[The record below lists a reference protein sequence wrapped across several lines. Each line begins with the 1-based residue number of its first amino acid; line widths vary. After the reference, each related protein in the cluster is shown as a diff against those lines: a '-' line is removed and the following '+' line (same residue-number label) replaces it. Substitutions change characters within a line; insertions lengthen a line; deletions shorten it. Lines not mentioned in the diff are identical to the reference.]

1 MDQGK
6 PAALIIGAGIAGIQA
21 ALDIAD
27 AGFTAYLV
35 EREPSVGGRM
45 AQLDKTFPTL
55 DCSSCILTPKMVDVG
70 RHPNIELMTY
80 CEVVSVEPVNWETGK
95 LVKDTSADQSTS
107 LSTYQPT
114 NLLTFRVQVR
124 KKPRYVDVDKCT
136 GCGSC
141 AAACRMKG
149 RVISGFDEG
158 IAKRSAIYVPFPQ
171 AVPLKYTVD
180 PNACLYLTRGRCGKT
195 FLCKEACPAGAIDFE
210 QQESIVDLEV
220 SAIIVATGFDLMDPR
235 LKPEFGYGVYPEV
248 MTGAEFERLSSA
260 SGPTMGKIVIGGE
273 VNGKEPKDVVFI
285 KCVGSRDPH
294 TGVPYCSRVCCMY
307 TAKHAHLVRDKIPDA
322 RVTVFYMDVR
332 AFGKGYEEFYD
343 RVKHER
349 VIYRRGEPSEVYRR
363 GDKLVVLAEDTMLG
377 KPIEVEADL
386 VVLATA
392 IVPRSD
398 VSHVAAMFSSLRPS
412 PRPPSV
418 PLDKLPPATLPS
430 TVLGTGGTGRA
441 GSPNPSTLLRAS
453 CGGEGGGGG
462 GPQGG
467 SLGGLECS
475 PDGFFQEA
483 HPKFRPVDTLI
494 DGVFLAGCCQGP
506 KDIPDTVAHAKA
518 AASSALRILAQ
529 RQRMLPSDQKQ

>member
-1 MDQGK
+1 MDPLAKRPELAKRRK
-6 PAALIIGAGIAGIQA
+6 PAALVIGGGIAGIQA

-27 AGFTAYLV
+27 AGYPVTLV

-80 CEVVSVEPVNWETGK
+80 AEVSSVVP
-95 LVKDTSADQSTS
+95 L
-107 LSTYQPT
+107 QPSPAGAT
-114 NLLTFRVQVR
+114 LPQPPPEGGGEGGGFRVLVR

-149 RVISGFDEG
+149 RVTSDFDEG

-180 PNACLYLTRGRCGKT
+180 PTTCLYLTRGRCGKT

-210 QQESIVDLEV
+210 QQEELVELEV
-220 SAIIVATGFDLMDPR
+220 GAIIVATGFDLIDPCI
-235 LKPEFGYGVYPEV
+235 KPEFGYGVYPEV
-248 MTGAEFERLSSA
+248 MTGIEFERLSSA
-260 SGPTMGKIVIGGE
+260 SGPTMGKII

-294 TGVPYCSRVCCMY
+294 TGVPYCSRFCCMY
-307 TAKHAHLVRDKIPDA
+307 TAKHAHLVRDKLPDA
-322 RVTVFYMDVR
+322 RITVFYMDVR

-343 RVKHER
+343 RVKRER
-349 VIYRRGEPSEVYRR
+349 VMYRRGEPAEIYRDSAGGSGLPGR
-363 GDKLVVLAEDTMLG
+363 GRPGRDGSDRLVVLAEDTTLG

-392 IVPRSD
+392 AVPRTD
-398 VSHVAAMFSSLRPS
+398 VSEVAA
-412 PRPPSV
+412 
-418 PLDKLPPATLPS
+418 
-430 TVLGTGGTGRA
+430 
-441 GSPNPSTLLRAS
+441 LL
-453 CGGEGGGGG
+453 
-462 GPQGG
+462 
-467 SLGGLECS
+467 GLERS

-483 HPKFRPVDTLI
+483 HPKLRPVDTLVE
-494 DGVFLAGCCQGP
+494 GVFLAGCCQGP
-506 KDIPDTVAHAKA
+506 KDIPDTVAQAKA
-518 AASSALRILAQ
+518 AASSALRVLV
-529 RQRMLPSDQKQ
+529 RRGT

>member
-1 MDQGK
+1 MAEIETSLLNEETEVGQK
-6 PAALIIGAGIAGIQA
+6 PVGAALVIGGGIAGIQA

-27 AGFTAYLV
+27 AGYKVCLV

-70 RHPNIELMTY
+70 NHPNIELMTY
-80 CEVVSVEPVNWETGK
+80 SEVAAVEGEVGAFHVT
-95 LVKDTSADQSTS
+95 VK
-107 LSTYQPT
+107 
-114 NLLTFRVQVR
+114 
-124 KKPRYVDVDKCT
+124 KKPRYVDVDTCT
-136 GCGSC
+136 GCDSC

-149 RVISGFDEG
+149 RVVSRFDEG
-158 IAKRSAIYVPFPQ
+158 ITKRSAIYVPFPQ

-180 PNACLYLTRGRCGKT
+180 PTACLYLTRGKCGKT
-195 FLCKEACPAGAIDFE
+195 FLCQDACPAGAIDFE
-210 QQESIVDLEV
+210 QQEEFVDLEV
-220 SAIIVATGFDLMDPR
+220 GAIIVATGFDLIDPHS
-235 LKPEFGYGVYPEV
+235 KPEFGYGVYPEV
-248 MTGAEFERLSSA
+248 MTGIEFERLSSA
-260 SGPTMGKIVIGGE
+260 SGPTMGKIT

-322 RVTVFYMDVR
+322 RITVFYMDVR

-349 VIYRRGEPSEVYRR
+349 VLYRRGEPAEIYRDSRR
-363 GDKLVVLAEDTMLG
+363 GDRLVVLAEDTLLG

-392 IVPRSD
+392 ILPRAD
-398 VSHVAAMFSSLRPS
+398 VSEVAALFSS
-412 PRPPSV
+412 
-418 PLDKLPPATLPS
+418 PA
-430 TVLGTGGTGRA
+430 
-441 GSPNPSTLLRAS
+441 
-453 CGGEGGGGG
+453 GE
-462 GPQGG
+462 
-467 SLGGLECS
+467 GLECS

-483 HPKFRPVDTLI
+483 HPKLRPVDTLL

-506 KDIPDTVAHAKA
+506 KDIPDTVAQAKA
-518 AASSALRILAQ
+518 AASSALGVLA
-529 RQRMLPSDQKQ
+529 RCEETRPA